1 MAASKAECPFNCC
14 SRAKVTSRIE
24 FAEATPTAMIAP
36 ISENAQGR
44 VGDVEHRDNAA
55 KGGGQR
61 QDDDK
66 RVTKILIVHDHQK
79 VDENGSAGEP
89 DAHVAEGIVHALDLT
104 Q

>member
-1 MAASKAECPFNCC
+1 
-14 SRAKVTSRIE
+14 
-24 FAEATPTAMIAP
+24 MIAP

-79 VDENGSAGEP
+79 VDENGSEQEP

-104 Q
+104 QHLDRIAG